1 MADTTTAALI
11 AEWLGG
17 VMIATF
23 VFVLWRSQ
31 LDRNNAIDLSSLILD
46 KVAGKQQVTLA
57 KFGGLL
63 ALLCS
68 TWLVVYLAL
77 DKSLT
82 DFIFASYVVGWGA
95 VKVSG
100 DVTGK
105 PAAGTV
111 VQTDVHTKTLE
122 QGPPLDGQPPKP
134 VPIQYPG

>member
-1 MADTTTAALI
+1 MAGTTTAALI

-31 LDRNNAIDLSSLILD
+31 LDRNSKVDLSSLLLD
-46 KVAGKQQVTLA
+46 KGQVTLA

-82 DFIFASYVVGWGA
+82 DTVFGVYVVGWGG
-95 VKVSG
+95 VKVAA
-100 DVTGK
+100 DITNK

-111 VQTDVHTKTLE
+111 VETDVHTKTRE
-122 QGPPLDGQPPKP
+122 QGPPVPEGEAPPKP
-134 VPIQYPG
+134 TPRGKR